1 MGYDLAR
8 RMRWSRWD
16 DEENMAGHGLPK
28 AVKSF
33 PRTTFACAY
42 SNRHSAPPKKK
53 TGSDPVGRMKWPR
66 KNERKKERNET
77 HFRMGRIY
85 KWSHVMMIMMVST
98 TRNKTSLSLSALLLP
113 RQQNRQKQKL
123 RFALAAS
130 TQNLDELADKV
141 LFQRKDTPVVLVRLI
156 EPSTVVEI
164 LDLPTQLSTRQRT
177 LSVAD
182 SQHAYL
188 HNKVHS

>member
-1 MGYDLAR
+1 
-8 RMRWSRWD
+8 
-16 DEENMAGHGLPK
+16 
-28 AVKSF
+28 
-33 PRTTFACAY
+33 
-42 SNRHSAPPKKK
+42 
-53 TGSDPVGRMKWPR
+53 
-66 KNERKKERNET
+66 
-77 HFRMGRIY
+77 
-85 KWSHVMMIMMVST
+85 MMIMMVST